1 MNLNGK
7 KNMVIVMSEK
17 RFKVCIDSNNGVGL
31 FDNSIRLLFIKFT
44 NKEDAVRCKDSLK
57 YQCNLMN
64 ELYDENKQLKEELQR
79 FKKYVFSEDN
89 ILCYKCEH
97 CIKKDIYVVD
107 CEMKGK
113 VDVHGLCSLFRK
125 VKV

>member
-1 MNLNGK
+1 MNDERYVRKGYKIWDTYSDREVQELNYRSQSDYMCEIL
-7 KNMVIVMSEK
+7 NEK
-17 RFKVCIDSNNGVGL
+17 ESRINTLV
-31 FDNSIRLLFIKFT
+31 
-44 NKEDAVRCKDSLK
+44 KE
-57 YQCNLMN
+57 N
-64 ELYDENKQLKEELQR
+64 EQLKEELQR

-113 VDVHGLCSLFRK
+113 VDVHGLCSLFRE

>member
-1 MNLNGK
+1 
-7 KNMVIVMSEK
+7 MSEK

-31 FDNSIRLLFIKFT
+31 FDDSIKLLFIKFT

-64 ELYDENKQLKEELQR
+64 ELYDENEQLKEELQR
-79 FKKYVFSEDN
+79 FKKYVFTQDN